1 MGIGHGTGFTS
12 ILVPGAEEPNFHTLE
27 SNPYRTKKQRREV
40 EVQMLLDKVYFILLS
55 RRK

>member
-12 ILVPGAEEPNFHTLE
+12 ILVPGAGEPNFDTLE